1 MQSLAECYENA
12 VCGLLTQEKISDIS
26 ITNQTQWEIHDSFN
40 QEWDLNYDVNDT
52 PVSAFRRNAAKNP
65 DKVAAVFMDKKYT
78 YRELDELTDKLAA
91 KICSKMCEA

>member
-26 ITNQTQWEIHDSFN
+26 ITDSRQWEILDSYN
-40 QEWDLNYDVNDT
+40 TDWDLNYDMNDT

-65 DKVAAVFMDKKYT
+65 DKVAAVFMDKKHT
-78 YRELDELTDKLAA
+78 GSLTN
-91 KICSKMCEA
+91 